1 MAEKKTR
8 AAARKIKDK
17 WKSKV
22 WYNLLAPEMFN
33 RQLIGE
39 TLSDEPTKIVG
50 RIAEVTVQDLT
61 GDFSKMHIKLQFRVN
76 QVQGQDAVTQFV
88 GHDMTSDY
96 IRRLTRR
103 KRTRTDVTVDVATKD
118 GWRVRVKP
126 MAITD
131 RRIQASK
138 QRAIRAII
146 GNVVRDA
153 ASKLSMGEFM
163 KAVIS
168 GELAKAVAVA
178 CKPIQPISRVEIR
191 KSEVHEI
198 GQAPA
203 APAAA
208 AVTETPAPAA
218 EAEAPAEPAPAPEPE
233 APAPEP
239 AAPPEGEPAPE
250 ELTPEDLED
259 L

>member
-33 RQLIGE
+33 KQLIGE
-39 TLSDEPTKIVG
+39 TLADEPSKLVG

-61 GDFSKMHIKLQFRVN
+61 GDFSKMHIKLSFRVN
-76 QVQGQDAVTQFV
+76 HVQGQDALTEFI

-103 KRTRTDVTVDVATKD
+103 KRTRTDLTVDVVTKD
-118 GWRVRVKP
+118 NWKLRVKP

-138 QRAIRAII
+138 QRAIRALM
-146 GNVVRDA
+146 GKVVRDA
-153 ASKLSMGEFM
+153 AASTSIGEFVR
-163 KAVIS
+163 AVIA
-168 GELAKAVAVA
+168 GDLAKAVAGA
-178 CKPIQPISRVEIR
+178 AKTIQPVSRVEIR
-191 KSEVHEI
+191 KSEVFAFGEI
-198 GQAPA
+198 PTPAPA
-203 APAAA
+203 EA
-208 AVTETPAPAA
+208 APAA
-218 EAEAPAEPAPAPEPE
+218 EAEVPAEAPAASEAGPE
-233 APAPEP
+233 APEEPKPE
-239 AAPPEGEPAPE
+239 EPAPE
-250 ELTPEDLED
+250 ELTPEDIKDLKDLED